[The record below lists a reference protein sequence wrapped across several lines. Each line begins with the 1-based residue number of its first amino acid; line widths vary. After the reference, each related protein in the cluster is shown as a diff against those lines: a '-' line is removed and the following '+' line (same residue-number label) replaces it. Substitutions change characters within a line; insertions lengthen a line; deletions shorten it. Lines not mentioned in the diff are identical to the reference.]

1 MKYRVRRAVKCLSD
15 LTRSRDWFS
24 IASYI
29 CLPNFASLVPPLCIM
44 TALASSLPV
53 LAEDKANQAQSE
65 TRQIPGQDARPTK
78 FPPFVYESIPNYETS
93 ASDFVSVPDR
103 WRQFYKGKFYDP
115 YNQNVLKGDIPVFGA
130 PGHEWFFESTIIS
143 DTLLERRALP
153 LPVGGPST
161 NSSESTDTFGERRQ
175 GIINENLLTSFSLYK
190 GATSFKP
197 PEFEFRLTPVFNYNY
212 VDIEETGVLRVNPEY
227 GNTRD
232 DNHMGLQD
240 AFVDIHLADL
250 SERYDFLS
258 LRAGIQNFISDFRGF
273 VFSDSA
279 PGVRLFG
286 NYENNI
292 WQYNLAWFSRL
303 DKDTNSG
310 LNTFDSRHEQVFL
323 ANIYHQDLPIPG
335 HGISFSVLHRRD
347 SAGDFADDY
356 DNNGFLV
363 RPAPI
368 GDERAK
374 NISTTYIGL
383 SSDGHI
389 GRINSTA
396 AFYYVTGSE
405 SHNPIAGQEVDIN
418 AAMLAMELSY
428 DIDWIRLRAS
438 FFWASGD
445 HDPFDGRATGF
456 DSIVDNPNFAG
467 GDLSFWQRLGIPLIG
482 GGGVNLVN
490 AGSLLPDLRPG
501 KEEGQSN
508 FVNPGLRLYN
518 LGVDFELTPKLKL
531 INNAS
536 FLQFDN
542 VSVLRAV
549 RQDGSFDRSIGFDF
563 SSGLLYRPFL
573 NNNVQVRVGASAL
586 VTDKGFENLFG
597 DRVLFDVFSNLILQ
611 Y

>member
-1 MKYRVRRAVKCLSD
+1 MEVKNRMCVMGSKLRSVFRQTARR
-15 LTRSRDWFS
+15 
-24 IASYI
+24 
-29 CLPNFASLVPPLCIM
+29 
-44 TALASSLPV
+44 TAGALRAPV
-53 LAEDKANQAQSE
+53 LALLSLVLPVVGAADDTVPSE
-65 TRQIPGQDARPTK
+65 SRQIPGQDARPTQ
-78 FPPFVYESIPNYETS
+78 FPPYIYESLPDIESS

-115 YNQNVLKGDIPVFGA
+115 YNQNVLKGDIPVFGS
-130 PGHEWFFESTIIS
+130 PGHEWFFETSIIS
-143 DTLLERRALP
+143 DTLVERRALP
-153 LPVGGPST
+153 LPIGSAST
-161 NSSESTDTFGERRQ
+161 NSPESTDTFGERRQ
-175 GIINENLLTSFSLYK
+175 SIINENLLTSFSLYK

-197 PEFEFRLTPVFNYNY
+197 PEFEFRLTPVFNFNH
-212 VDIEETGVLRVNPEY
+212 VDIEEVGILRVNPEY

-232 DNHMGLQD
+232 DNHLSLQE
-240 AFVDIHLADL
+240 AFADIHLADL

-286 NYENNI
+286 NYENNL

-310 LNTFDSRHEQVFL
+310 LNTFDSRHEQVWV
-323 ANIYHQDLPIPG
+323 ANLYHQDTFALG
-335 HGISFSVLHRRD
+335 HTLELSVLHRRD
-347 SAGDFADDY
+347 EAGDYSSDY

-368 GDERAK
+368 GDERP
-374 NISTTYIGL
+374 NNLYTTYIGL
-383 SSDGHI
+383 AGDGHF

-396 AFYYVTGSE
+396 ALYYVTGRE
-405 SHNPIAGQEVDIN
+405 AHNPIAGQEVDIS
-418 AAMLAMELSY
+418 AALAALELSY

-438 FFWASGD
+438 FMWASGD
-445 HDPFDGRATGF
+445 RDPFDGTATGF
-456 DSIVDNPNFAG
+456 DSVVDNPNFAG

-490 AGSLLPDLRPG
+490 ANSLLPDLRPG

-542 VSVLRAV
+542 VSVLQAV
-549 RQDGSFDRSIGFDF
+549 RQDGSFSRNIGFDF

-573 NNNVQVRVGASAL
+573 NNNVQVRLGASAL
-586 VTDKGFENLFG
+586 VTEKGFENLFG